1 MTDVLRSIRKRVMRA
16 RQHLVSRHTEPRRVI
31 FFHIPKCAG
40 ISVSEHFGLCAGSLL
55 SLREDL
61 MPVGFDRQ
69 VARARHAPFV
79 AGHFGWEVLEH
90 IRGDALVFTVLRDPL
105 ARLRSQYWFHHER
118 DRAGHPAVIAGRSF
132 GKYLESAAEVDNVMA
147 RQLAVSTQHA
157 RSATLKPYAL
167 RGWALEHLATF
178 DHVGFMAT
186 LDADLARMCVLAG
199 YWPPPR
205 APWLNRSA
213 PGALTSD
220 ELHKAQAVLAVDR
233 EVYAAAHAAARE
245 PGRASEV
252 ARA

>member
-16 RQHLVSRHTEPRRVI
+16 RQHLVSRHSERRRVI

-40 ISVSEHFGLCAGSLL
+40 ISVTEHFGLCAGSLL

-61 MPVGFDRQ
+61 MPVGFDRH

-105 ARLRSQYWFHHER
+105 ARLRSQYWFHLER
-118 DRAGHPAVIAGRSF
+118 DRAGHPPVIAGRSF
-132 GKYLESAAEVDNVMA
+132 GEYLESAVEVDNVMS
-147 RQLAVSTQHA
+147 RQLAVSTHHA
-157 RSATLKPYAL
+157 RSATLKPHQL

-178 DHVGFMAT
+178 DYVGFTPT
-186 LDADLARMCVLAG
+186 LNADLAQMCALSG
-199 YWPPPR
+199 FWPPPK

-213 PGALTSD
+213 PGALTPD
-220 ELHKAQAVLAVDR
+220 ELRKAQSAIAVDR
-233 EVYAAAHAAARE
+233 KVYAAAHAAANKPDRVGE
-245 PGRASEV
+245 VSRA
-252 ARA
+252 